1 MFTLHGSPKYILA
14 WLSEYV
20 DAKCLN
26 TSSSGVKLGEE
37 RRKKIIRGIIQSRKD
52 LGFFT
57 SRKKQQLILFY
68 LKKTVFSMDKE
79 KATILL
85 LFFR

>member
-37 RRKKIIRGIIQSRKD
+37 RRKKIIRGIIRSSKD
-52 LGFFT
+52 LGFLLLEKNT
-57 SRKKQQLILFY
+57 IIDIILF
-68 LKKTVFSMDKE
+68 E
-79 KATILL
+79 I
-85 LFFR
+85 

>member
-37 RRKKIIRGIIQSRKD
+37 RRKKIIRGIIRSSKD
-52 LGFFT
+52 LGFF
-57 SRKKQQLILFY
+57 
-68 LKKTVFSMDKE
+68 
-79 KATILL
+79 
-85 LFFR
+85 

>member
-37 RRKKIIRGIIQSRKD
+37 RAKKLIVVLLD
-52 LGFFT
+52 PFF
-57 SRKKQQLILFY
+57 LFHE
-68 LKKTVFSMDKE
+68 KTNN
-79 KATILL
+79 L
-85 LFFR
+85 LFFFCEIKYCTVGQKN